1 MTPPINKKTAF
12 NLSKIAG
19 PRRIKDRGIKWEESY
34 PERSAPLKKKFD
46 KLIGP
51 GVYYRWEGHDYTTD
65 SDYFIVVGPA
75 VTKEGK
81 KKFFAGIKKIPKDK
95 KKKIFA
101 PDGEYFS
108 NIMGALS
115 HAVEKW
121 AIQMPRNQQNYGE
134 AVLAPHDIPRSM
146 KG

>member
-1 MTPPINKKTAF
+1 MNLPINKKASF

-19 PRRIKDRGIKWEESY
+19 PRRIKDRGIKWEERY
-34 PERSAPLKKKFD
+34 HDRSAPLKKKFE
-46 KLIGP
+46 KIIGP
-51 GVYYRWEGHDYTTD
+51 GIYYRWEGHDYTTD
-65 SDYFIVVGPA
+65 SDYFVVVGPA

-81 KKFFAGIKKIPKDK
+81 KKFFAGIKKIPKDT

-115 HAVEKW
+115 HANDKW
-121 AIQMPRNQQNYGE
+121 AVPVPKGQVNYGE
-134 AVLAPHDIPRSM
+134 AVLAPHEIPRHM